1 MMFSNVIVGIAK
13 STCSL
18 ALSQSF
24 CEVPASL
31 SDLGDLAV
39 GALDP
44 TNHSLSVLPNPLTPR
59 SDYHVTS
66 PYNIHTL
73 SCKQVVRI
81 LKLISYKVLS

>member
-1 MMFSNVIVGIAK
+1 MMFSNVIVGITK
-13 STCSL
+13 SSCSL

-44 TNHSLSVLPNPLTPR
+44 MNHSPSVLPNPLTPK

-66 PYNIHTL
+66 PYSICTL
-73 SCKQVVRI
+73 SSKQVVRL
-81 LKLISYKVLS
+81 LKLIRYKILS